1 MRNIHCCSYSSLCT
15 GLFVELFAGLLAI
28 ASAQEAPRNEIHP
41 DNPDAPATIL
51 DGRSD
56 YGERRGPPRD
66 GIRHGP
72 RSEGGANDRPAP
84 DAMTIQKRHVRK
96 FAGELR
102 EMFDTDHDGAFSSGE
117 AERMRSE
124 MAEAERLERFILP
137 WRVVREIDEDGDL
150 EISDA
155 ELGLI
160 PAATEKVRVE
170 YEARRTQRATN
181 PAMQNG
187 GGRRAGR
194 EDRPKGQDG
203 VKLWADFDKI
213 RPEGL
218 APIVA
223 EMKAS
228 FDENHDGGLDA
239 AERTRLDS
247 RMAQAE
253 ELQRYILPWKV
264 VREVDG
270 DGDMV
275 ISDEEVEAIPAAMF
289 KFQSEFNAGRGPRRD
304 RTPVP

>member
-1 MRNIHCCSYSSLCT
+1 MKDIRHSSCPGRCT
-15 GLFVELFAGLLAI
+15 GLFVGLFAGLCAV
-28 ASAQEAPRNEIHP
+28 ASAQEAPLDEV
-41 DNPDAPATIL
+41 NPDKPGAPATIR

-56 YGERRGPPRD
+56 YGERHGSPHDGFRRGPRP
-66 GIRHGP
+66 
-72 RSEGGANDRPAP
+72 EGGANDRPAP

-96 FAGELR
+96 YADELR

-117 AERMRSE
+117 SEWMRSK

-137 WRVVREIDEDGDL
+137 WRVVREVDEDGNL
-150 EISDA
+150 QISDA

-160 PAATEKVRVE
+160 PAATEKVRAE
-170 YEARRTQRATN
+170 YETRRAQRATN

-213 RPEGL
+213 RPEEL
-218 APIVA
+218 ASMVA

-228 FDENHDGGLDA
+228 FDDNHDGGLDA
-239 AERTRLDS
+239 TERARLDS

-264 VREVDG
+264 VCEVDVDG
-270 DGDMV
+270 DML
-275 ISDEEVEAIPAAMF
+275 ISNKEAEAIPAAMF
-289 KFQSEFNAGRGPRRD
+289 KFRSEFSAGRGPRHD
-304 RTPVP
+304 INP